1 MLVRV
6 RHGAQE
12 NKYCPISTK
21 ASTSASY
28 TEDIN
33 SSFILGSSFIFYRIN
48 IKILYSYSLVNY
60 HKIRTVLIQFEF
72 NICFVKI
79 VEKNMMVLMEV
90 EDFVVK
96 NVQEVFQLKK
106 KTNLLLKKHNV

>member
-6 RHGAQE
+6 RHGAHE

-33 SSFILGSSFIFYRIN
+33 SSFILGSIFDYYIQGNRTMVVQLSP
-48 IKILYSYSLVNY
+48 KQSMWVQFLLPCFERDPRGSLFDYFTILKLD
-60 HKIRTVLIQFEF
+60 L
-72 NICFVKI
+72 
-79 VEKNMMVLMEV
+79 
-90 EDFVVK
+90 
-96 NVQEVFQLKK
+96 
-106 KTNLLLKKHNV
+106 

>member
-33 SSFILGSSFIFYRIN
+33 SSFILGSSFDYYIQGN
-48 IKILYSYSLVNY
+48 
-60 HKIRTVLIQFEF
+60 RT
-72 NICFVKI
+72 
-79 VEKNMMVLMEV
+79 MVVQRSPKPSMWVRFLLPLLER
-90 EDFVVK
+90 DR
-96 NVQEVFQLKK
+96 NVSFFFI
-106 KTNLLLKKHNV
+106 

>member
-6 RHGAQE
+6 RHGARE

-33 SSFILGSSFIFYRIN
+33 SSFILGSSSWLWTGYFLHPWCN
-48 IKILYSYSLVNY
+48 GS
-60 HKIRTVLIQFEF
+60 IRGSNPLGECS
-72 NICFVKI
+72 NRSGCA
-79 VEKNMMVLMEV
+79 
-90 EDFVVK
+90 
-96 NVQEVFQLKK
+96 
-106 KTNLLLKKHNV
+106 